1 MRVRTA
7 RPAVQQ
13 PTAVSQQPA
22 IIQRAASTLAWVMG
36 GLGVLLMVTAALQ
49 LFGVEVPRGASIAR
63 LLLGLAL
70 VAGAAVAAWLLARG
84 QPHAA
89 NALQLTLAFV
99 GAGVTALAVGVGLS
113 GVAIPGVC
121 VLIVTAG
128 LLTDQRTVSWLT
140 LLYFVIIG
148 ALGWAE
154 SSGSIAGSAALH
166 GLSLG
171 DRITNLALL
180 GAVAWVSALLAR
192 HLVGESLAQAE
203 RESARMA
210 SFVRLGS
217 DWAWEMDAK
226 GHLTWLS
233 PSFEERTGRTVAEF
247 LRTNEPGGP
256 QALPRGGI
264 ELMRDAMKERRP
276 YRNLSVA
283 FLCTDGAVLHVC
295 GSGEPRFDDAGRL
308 TGWWGVSRNVTEEV
322 LGQRARQHQQHL
334 LDGMVSTSPDGL
346 CVARVKDGR
355 IQLTNQSFLDLVG
368 CTEAEAMGHNALEL
382 GLWRDRDSA
391 LALRNALRAAPVV
404 RDLRSE
410 GWSRDGTRRDLL
422 ISAAAFDWDGE
433 PVAVIIVRDVTELHR
448 AEAELAEAKRLADQ
462 ASAAKSAFLA
472 TMSHE
477 IRTPLNGVM
486 GLARLL
492 QEPTLAPQR
501 RTEYLGHL
509 IDAAEGL
516 AGIVSDVLDLSK
528 IEAGELKIDQIVF
541 DLRDVVAS
549 TFHTFAPLGREH
561 GLVMHCTVD
570 RDVPE
575 RVSGDPVRVR
585 QIVANFLS
593 NALKFTAV
601 GSIGL
606 LVENIDGGLIRVAVH
621 DTGPGVDPELRER
634 LFRPFAQ
641 ADSST
646 TRRFGGT
653 GLGLSICRDLAER
666 MGGSVGVDSLPGEGS
681 RFWAELPLPAAET
694 PAPAGL
700 PPTPG
705 RPALDGLRV
714 LVAEDHPVNMLI
726 VGTML
731 RRLGAEVLEAVDGRA
746 AVETAIG
753 SHDRLDAV
761 LMDLHMPVLDGLE
774 AARQLRADPRTA
786 TLPLL
791 ALSAAVLAHERE
803 QAREAGM
810 PVFVS
815 KPVLEEDLVRALAP
829 LMRRH

>member
-1 MRVRTA
+1 M
-7 RPAVQQ
+7 QQ
-13 PTAVSQQPA
+13 PTAISQQPE
-22 IIQRAASTLAWVMG
+22 IILRAARTLAWIMG
-36 GLGVLLMVTAALQ
+36 GLGVLLVLAAALQ
-49 LFGVEVPRGASIAR
+49 LAGSDVPRGASLAR
-63 LLLGLAL
+63 LLLGLAML
-70 VAGAAVAAWLLARG
+70 AAAVAATWLVARG
-84 QPHAA
+84 LPHVA
-89 NALQLTLAFV
+89 NALQLALATV
-99 GAGVTALAVGVGLS
+99 GAGVVALVVGVGNS

-128 LLTDQRTVSWLT
+128 LLTDERAVSWIA
-140 LLYFVIIG
+140 LLYFVMVG

-154 SSGSIAGSAALH
+154 SSGWISGSATLH
-166 GLSLG
+166 DLSLS
-171 DRITNLALL
+171 DRVTNLVLL
-180 GAVAWVSALLAR
+180 GLVAWTSALLAR
-192 HLVGESLAQAE
+192 RLVGQSLDQARHESDRLAT
-203 RESARMA
+203 
-210 SFVRLGS
+210 FVRLGS

-226 GHLTWLS
+226 GRMTWLS
-233 PSFEERTGRTVAEF
+233 PSFEERAGRTVAEF
-247 LRTNEPGGP
+247 MRANEPGGP
-256 QALPRGGI
+256 QAMPQGGI
-264 ELMRDAMKERRP
+264 EAMRQAMKERRP
-276 YRNLSVA
+276 FRNQIVA
-283 FLCTDGAVLHVC
+283 FRCTDGTVLHVC
-295 GSGEPRFDDAGRL
+295 GSGEPRFDATGRL

-322 LGQRARQHQQHL
+322 LGQRARQHQQRL

-346 CVARVKDGR
+346 CVARVRDGR
-355 IQLTNQSFLDLVG
+355 IQLANQSFLDLVG
-368 CTEAEAMGHNALEL
+368 CSEEEAIGRNALEL
-382 GLWRDRDSA
+382 GLWRDPESA
-391 LALRNALRAAPVV
+391 LALRSALRAAPTV

-410 GWSRDGTRRDLL
+410 GWSRDGTHRDLL

-448 AEAELAEAKRLADQ
+448 TEAELAEAKRLADQ

-492 QEPTLAPQR
+492 QEPTLSPAR
-501 RTEYLGHL
+501 RVEYLRHL

-516 AGIVSDVLDLSK
+516 TGIVSDVLDLSK

-549 TFHTFAPLGREH
+549 TFHTFSPLGREH

-570 RDVPE
+570 RHVPQ
-575 RVSGDPVRVR
+575 RVRGDPVRVR
-585 QIVANFLS
+585 QIIANFLS
-593 NALKFTAV
+593 NAVKFTAA

-606 LVENIDGGLIRVAVH
+606 AVEDIGGGLIRLAVH
-621 DTGPGVDPELRER
+621 DTGPGVDPALRDR

-653 GLGLSICRDLAER
+653 GLGLSICRDLAEH
-666 MGGSVGVDSLPGEGS
+666 MGGTVGVDSVPGEGS
-681 RFWAELPLPAAET
+681 RFWAELPLPAAE
-694 PAPAGL
+694 PVADAGL
-700 PPTPG
+700 PPAPG

-746 AVETAIG
+746 AVEAALA
-753 SHDRLDAV
+753 SHRQLDAV
-761 LMDLHMPVLDGLE
+761 LMDLHMPILDGLE
-774 AARQLRADPRTA
+774 AARQLRDDPRTA
-786 TLPLL
+786 GLPVL

-810 PVFVS
+810 HVFVS
-815 KPVLEEDLVRALAP
+815 KPVLEDDLVRALAP
-829 LMRRH
+829 LMRAR